1 MSEPIETTAQEHA
14 ILSQEHATFG
24 DNPRAEQVKRIK
36 QVITHIE
43 TAQEL
48 LARMGSVYLEFKNQ
62 EHSDY
67 CGALF
72 AALEAV
78 SEGAKTFKASM

>member
-1 MSEPIETTAQEHA
+1 MADPIEVTSKEHA
-14 ILSQEHATFG
+14 ILTREYATFG
-24 DNPRAEQVKRIK
+24 ENPRSEQVKRIK
-36 QVITHIE
+36 QVITHVE

-48 LARMGSVYLEFKNQ
+48 LARMGSVYLEFQNQ

-78 SEGAKTFKASM
+78 LDGARTFKISM

>member
-1 MSEPIETTAQEHA
+1 MSEPIEITAQEHA
-14 ILSQEHATFG
+14 IISQEHATFG
-24 DNPRAEQVKRIK
+24 ENPRAEQVKRIK
-36 QVITHIE
+36 QVITHLE

-48 LARMGSVYLEFKNQ
+48 LARMGSIYIEFKNQ

-72 AALEAV
+72 AGLEAI

>member
-1 MSEPIETTAQEHA
+1 MSDPIETTPQEHA
-14 ILSQEHATFG
+14 ILSQEHATYG
-24 DNPRAEQVKRIK
+24 ENPRAEQVKRIK
-36 QVITHIE
+36 QVITHLE

-48 LARMGSVYLEFKNQ
+48 LARMGSIYLEFNNQ

-72 AALEAV
+72 AGLEAV
-78 SEGAKTFKASM
+78 IEGAKTFKASM

>member
-1 MSEPIETTAQEHA
+1 MGEPTEFNPKEHA
-14 ILSQEHATFG
+14 IMSQEHATYG
-24 DNPRAEQVKRIK
+24 ENPRAEQVKRMK
-36 QVITHIE
+36 QVITHLE

-48 LARMGSVYLEFKNQ
+48 LARMGSIYIEFQNQ

-72 AALEAV
+72 AGIEAV
-78 SEGAKTFKASM
+78 LDGAKTFKMSM